1 MMGLHFWAGISSGS
15 FYLFIYLFISR
26 VVIGGGL
33 LSVAFLVFK
42 MLISELPLSPLSGF
56 RDVIFFVKYP
66 FQ

>member
-15 FYLFIYLFISR
+15 FYLFIYSYRGLSLVGVFYLLLF
-26 VVIGGGL
+26 L
-33 LSVAFLVFK
+33 FLK
-42 MLISELPLSPLSGF
+42 MLISELLLSPLSGF